1 MADELADDPESWP
14 LDPYALL
21 GVGHGIDP
29 RELRKRY
36 NALIRRFKPEQ
47 YPEQFRRIRE
57 AYDQVK
63 MQEQWRR
70 HVPPPES
77 EPLPEMRVPGPIHDP
92 PPSVPDS
99 SPGDAEAWTA
109 PPPRPTFEAEL
120 ERLWTLAVAGMVDEA
135 YRGLRDLER
144 EQPNS
149 RELAVR
155 RYWLVTAFPELEPA
169 RDPLEAVFRLLVD
182 DPGQSPLW
190 SEVRLRGQLAPTW
203 PFEPIFDEMLD
214 SARAPLPLTI
224 LYDVRWQAALQIGS
238 WRLLLEDV
246 PTARLRLREHPSEW
260 ARMLLQVVDKL
271 AWIGEP
277 AADRAFGELV
287 VEIERSAKGDRSL
300 DFELDRLDFLRE
312 LAPQWLRLAPRSPL
326 EAALHDFVALS
337 WRGRWE
343 MVRARMIDLCRQ
355 LAANV
360 VSSMRILDDWGRTY
374 PLVLAQLVRTII
386 EGYHLNRPRPAKPD
400 DQRAAFDEYLS
411 SGDGD
416 TTRSRASLV
425 QFFRAEQILPEDL
438 LHAIDRKTAPTA
450 IATALNTIEA
460 DWVVRVLAR
469 AAVCTAA

>member
-57 AYDQVK
+57 AYEQVK
-63 MQEQWRR
+63 LQEQWRR
-70 HVPPPES
+70 CMPPPEPA
-77 EPLPEMRVPGPIHDP
+77 PLPDSRESAAVPELPTPG
-92 PPSVPDS
+92 S
-99 SPGDAEAWTA
+99 SPDGAESWTA
-109 PPPRPTFEAEL
+109 PPPQPTFESKL
-120 ERLWTLAVAGMVDEA
+120 ERLWTLAGAGMVDEA
-135 YRGLRDLER
+135 YRKLRELER
-144 EQPNS
+144 EQPGS
-149 RELAVR
+149 RELAIR
-155 RYWLVTAFPELEPA
+155 RYWLVSAFPELEPA
-169 RDPLEAVFRLLVD
+169 RDPLEVALRMLAD

-190 SEVRLRGQLAPTW
+190 AEVRLRGHLAPNW
-203 PFEPIFDEMLD
+203 PFEPLFDEMLE
-214 SARAPLPLTI
+214 SARTPLPLTI
-224 LYDVRWQAALQIGS
+224 LYDIRWQAALQIGS

-246 PTARLRLREHPSEW
+246 PSARLRLREHPSEW

-277 AADRAFGELV
+277 AAAKAFGELV
-287 VEIERSAKGDRSL
+287 VEIERAAKGDRAF
-300 DFELDRLDFLRE
+300 DFELDRLDFLGE
-312 LAPQWLRLAPRSPL
+312 LAPQWLRVEPRSQL
-326 EAALHDFVALS
+326 ESMLHDFVAVS
-337 WRGRWE
+337 WRCHRDS
-343 MVRARMIDLCRQ
+343 VRAGMIDLCPQ

-360 VSSMRILDDWGRTY
+360 TASMRTLDDWARNC
-374 PLVLAQLVRTII
+374 PAVLAQLVRTIN
-386 EGYHLNRPRPAKPD
+386 EGYHLNRPRPTTPED
-400 DQRAAFDEYLS
+400 LRAVFDEFLS
-411 SGDGD
+411 SGLGD

-438 LHAIDRKTAPTA
+438 LHAIDRKTASTA
-450 IATALNTIEA
+450 IATALDTIEA